1 MVCLKGGIMARGDQL
16 GRQWQI
22 IQHLIQARDGL
33 GAAEL
38 ARRLG
43 CHVRTIYRDLEA
55 LQVGGFPVYNDQRD
69 GRNRWALLDTS
80 QDQVPIPLSPRELF
94 ALYFS
99 KSLLTPLK
107 STFFYDALETFFKK
121 IRATLKPPQLAYLDD
136 ISRTIQT
143 GFEPYRDYGANRAA
157 LELITAA
164 AMQKRCVRID
174 YTAMG
179 RKTRSQRVVAPY
191 KIWHFRGSIYLVGFC
206 HLRQDVRIFALNRIH
221 AVEKTGESFEVP
233 ESFDIT
239 AFMGGG
245 CGVFAGKPV
254 RLRIWFAEKIAGYIE
269 ERTWHPGQIIRRNP
283 DGSIVYEATTA
294 LTAET
299 RAWVLGWGAG
309 ARVLAPKRFADDLQS
324 EAVQMVARYRGP

>member
-1 MVCLKGGIMARGDQL
+1 MARGDQL

-22 IQHLIQARDGL
+22 IQHLIRARDGV
-33 GAAEL
+33 GAADL

-55 LQVGGFPVYNDQRD
+55 LEVGGFPLYNDQRD
-69 GRNRWALLDTS
+69 GRNRWALLDTA
-80 QDQVPIPLSPRELF
+80 QDQMPIPLSPRELF
-94 ALYFS
+94 ALYLS

-121 IRATLKPPQLAYLDD
+121 IRATLKPSQLIYLDD
-136 ISRTIQT
+136 VRRTFQT

-157 LELITAA
+157 LELITTAA
-164 AMQKRCVRID
+164 IQKRCVRID
-174 YTAMG
+174 YGAMG
-179 RKTRSQRVVAPY
+179 RKTRLQRVVAPY

-206 HLRQDVRIFALNRIH
+206 YLRQDVRIFALNRIH
-221 AVEKTGESFEVP
+221 AVEKTEESFEVP
-233 ESFDIT
+233 ENFDIT

-245 CGVFAGKPV
+245 CGAFAGKPA

-269 ERTWHPGQIIRRNP
+269 ERTWHPGQSIRRHP
-283 DGSIVYEATTA
+283 DGSIIYEATAA

-299 RAWVLGWGAG
+299 RAWVLGWGAD
-309 ARVLAPKRFADDLQS
+309 ARVLAPKRFADELQS
-324 EAVQMVARYRGP
+324 EAERMVARYRGR